1 MPIYEYRCADGH
13 RSEKL
18 RKFEN
23 RKDAAACARCGAPA
37 SLAVAAPA
45 RTAWAWG
52 DTQWNGFHDR
62 GLNVTLR
69 DKAHRESIMK
79 QRGLRQVEDGE
90 IEREISRA
98 TSEKDNHEA
107 QVAKFQR
114 VLADTGSTAKAMI
127 ETFPTPDA

>member
-1 MPIYEYRCADGH
+1 MP
-13 RSEKL
+13 SK
-18 RKFEN
+18 
-23 RKDAAACARCGAPA
+23 
-37 SLAVAAPA
+37 
-45 RTAWAWG
+45 TAWAWG
-52 DTQWNGFHDR
+52 DTQWDGFHDR

-90 IEREISRA
+90 VEREISRA
-98 TSEKDNHEA
+98 TAEKDNHEA